1 MNFPLLRKLLWKI
14 HFMLVYS
21 SKTLDWIVTKQ
32 ETWPGECE
40 KSAGT
45 AKPVGILERS
55 VCLPPLAYLSSW
67 TVTFSQQRGCP
78 HCSCARWLG
87 GGGHSTCI
95 TFSDSLKSPSEDG
108 EGLRL
113 SWPWD
118 RAREEVFEDFLAT
131 IRSLES
137 LILDFL
143 SLPRVCMLHYL
154 IAANAVLQLM
164 W

>member
-45 AKPVGILERS
+45 AKPVGILEGS

-87 GGGHSTCI
+87 GGTAHASHSLTPWRARLRMVRGCGCPDLG
-95 TFSDSLKSPSEDG
+95 TARERKSLKTSWQ
-108 EGLRL
+108 L
-113 SWPWD
+113 SD
-118 RAREEVFEDFLAT
+118 LSRASSWIFFLFLGCACFIT
-131 IRSLES
+131 SL
-137 LILDFL
+137 LL
-143 SLPRVCMLHYL
+143 MLFFS
-154 IAANAVLQLM
+154 
-164 W
+164 